1 MAYADHRRNDA
12 GHVALSAGMLDRR
25 VAIVTGGSSAIGEA
39 IVRRFVREGASVAIL
54 DIDLEG
60 AQRVAATLPADAT
73 MCVRCDVSSDSDV
86 SAAINAVVDRFG
98 ALDILINNAGVP
110 PLIAA
115 LDELS
120 EADWDLMM
128 DVQGKGCFLCCKHS
142 VPYMKSRRRGA
153 IVNIAS
159 LGGVRGRPFRHTYI
173 ASKHAIVGLTK
184 SVALEGIAHNIRANA
199 VAPGPVDTRGD
210 MKDFEAH
217 RAAGGSEISFAV
229 RPEAIAWAA
238 LFLAC
243 DESINITGVVLP
255 VDAGILA
262 GSLEKGPLK
271 FPTR

>member
-1 MAYADHRRNDA
+1 MLLT
-12 GHVALSAGMLDRR
+12 GKVA
-25 VAIVTGGSSAIGEA
+25 VVTGGGGAGIGQA

-54 DIDLEG
+54 DRDIER
-60 AQRVAATLPADAT
+60 AQRVAASLPKDVTASIH
-73 MCVRCDVSSDSDV
+73 CDVSVEADV
-86 SAAINAVVDRFG
+86 VAGMKAVVDRYG
-98 ALDILINNAGVP
+98 RIDILINNAGIP

-120 EADWDLMM
+120 ESDWDVMM
-128 DVQGKGCFLCCKHS
+128 DVHGKGCFLCCRHAMP
-142 VPYMKSRRRGA
+142 VMKAQRRGA

-199 VAPGPVDTRGD
+199 IAPGPVDSGD
-210 MKDFEAH
+210 SKDFDQHTAV
-217 RAAGGSEISFAV
+217 GGSEISFAV
-229 RPEAIAWAA
+229 RPEAIAWAT
-238 LFLAC
+238 LFLVA

-271 FPTR
+271 FPAR

>member
-1 MAYADHRRNDA
+1 
-12 GHVALSAGMLDRR
+12 MLNGR

-39 IVRRFVREGASVAIL
+39 IVRRFVRERAAVAIL
-54 DIDLEG
+54 DINLER
-60 AQRVAATLPADAT
+60 ARRVADTLPGHAT

-86 SAAINAVVDRFG
+86 SSATKAVVDRFG
-98 ALDILINNAGVP
+98 TLDILVNNAGVP

-128 DVQGKGCFLCCKHS
+128 DVQAKGCFLCCKHA
-142 VPYMKSRRRGA
+142 VPYMKAQRRGA

-184 SVALEGIAHNIRANA
+184 SIALEGIAHNIRANA
-199 VAPGPVDTRGD
+199 VAPGPVDTHGEA
-210 MKDFEAH
+210 KDFDAH
-217 RAAGGSEISFAV
+217 KAAGGSEISFMV
-229 RPEAIAWAA
+229 RPDAIAWAV

-262 GSLEKGPLK
+262 GSLERGPLK

>member
-1 MAYADHRRNDA
+1 MI
-12 GHVALSAGMLDRR
+12 LSGR

-39 IVRRFVREGASVAIL
+39 TVRRFVHEGARVAIL
-54 DIDLEG
+54 DIDDKGARRVVDSLPEG
-60 AQRVAATLPADAT
+60 TAT
-73 MCVRCDVSSDSDV
+73 CIHCDVSSDKEV
-86 SAAINAVVDRFG
+86 SAALKAVVDRYG
-98 ALDILINNAGVP
+98 KLDILINNAGVT

-115 LDELS
+115 LDELC
-120 EADWDLMM
+120 EADWDHMM
-128 DVQGKGCFLCCKHS
+128 NVQAKGCFLCCKHS
-142 VPYMKSRRRGA
+142 VPYMKAQRRGA

-184 SVALEGIAHNIRANA
+184 SIALEGIAHNIRANA
-199 VAPGPVDTRGD
+199 VAPGPVDTRGEK
-210 MKDFEAH
+210 KDFEAH
-217 RAAGGSEISFAV
+217 KAAGGSEISFVV
-229 RPEAIAWAA
+229 RPEAIAWAS
-238 LFLAC
+238 LFLVS

>member
-1 MAYADHRRNDA
+1 M
-12 GHVALSAGMLDRR
+12 LSGD
-25 VAIVTGGSSAIGEA
+25 VAIVTGGSSGIGEA

-54 DIDLEG
+54 DINVDG
-60 AQRVAATLPADAT
+60 AQRVASSMPRGAA
-73 MCVRCDVSSDSDV
+73 MCIRCDVSVEADVV
-86 SAAINAVVDRFG
+86 SAIKGVVDRHG
-98 ALDILINNAGVP
+98 KVDILINNAGIP

-120 EADWDLMM
+120 EADWDVMM
-128 DVQGKGCFLCCKHS
+128 DVQAKGCFLCCRHAI
-142 VPYMKSRRRGA
+142 PYMKAQRRGA

-184 SVALEGIAHNIRANA
+184 SIALEGIAHNIRANA
-199 VAPGPVDTRGD
+199 IAPGPVDTRGE
-210 MKDFEAH
+210 KRDFDAH
-217 RAAGGSEISFAV
+217 RAAGGSEISFVV

-238 LFLAC
+238 LFLVAN
-243 DESINITGVVLP
+243 ESINITGVVLP

-262 GSLEKGPLK
+262 GSLERGPLK